1 MSIEHLKKRLLDE
14 ELSSEDWLAVWKIIV
29 NSRFELRAEEGY
41 IELVLIALRHPSVNL
56 QGVHVQDHEMIA
68 TALATTTIARHEY
81 VAIIGTALGQNTMAP
96 LWADDANA
104 EKFFQI
110 VLPSTVVAL
119 RQDID
124 KALYHTG
131 MTRDRV
137 IDIWSTDVGSLLQ
150 EEVFQGIFHLRLP
163 AGSLPGLKAYLRWRE
178 SFQGFPTREIW
189 MDMPFDEYPYLV
201 KGLVEDIRRC
211 IMEKS
216 TRDKA
221 SVMAMVS
228 QRIASS
234 FGFEGHP
241 HGMQWL
247 F

>member
-1 MSIEHLKKRLLDE
+1 MSIGSIKKRLLDDD
-14 ELSSEDWLAVWKIIV
+14 LSSEDWLALWKVIV
-29 NSRFELRAEEGY
+29 NSRFELRAEEEY
-41 IELVLIALRHPSVNL
+41 FELAVFALKHPSVDL
-56 QGVHVQDHEMIA
+56 QGVHVQDQEMIA
-68 TALATTTIARHEY
+68 TVLATTIISKQEY
-81 VAIIGTALGQNTMAP
+81 VAILGTALGQNTMAP

-131 MTRDRV
+131 MTRGRA
-137 IDIWSTDVGSLLQ
+137 IDIWSKDVGSLLQ

-178 SFQGFPTREIW
+178 SFQGFPTIDIW
-189 MDMPFDEYPYLV
+189 MDMPFDDYPYLV

-221 SVMAMVS
+221 SIMAMIS
-228 QRIASS
+228 NRIASS
-234 FGFEGHP
+234 FGFDGHP
-241 HGMQWL
+241 HGLQWL